1 MVLTRLLLLL
11 VALQARDAPA
21 APRQVQRAGRQAEG
35 QHPALSRALW
45 HPSHFSRAAVGPRL
59 GLGLGPGEQLGWAG
73 PGWASQAGT
82 TAQARGGRHPVWR
95 HRGAAAASGTFS
107 GGAGGLGVV
116 VWGKKPGAESP
127 WGPPC
132 HLAPCHTALPQVQ
145 SQIMVPGETTR
156 ILVSGCSC
164 SLRVASVSSGQ
175 ILAALDRTHRGLNHR

>member
-1 MVLTRLLLLL
+1 MASIT
-11 VALQARDAPA
+11 LQQGSSGAKARA
-21 APRQVQRAGRQAEG
+21 RAG
-35 QHPALSRALW
+35 SR
-45 HPSHFSRAAVGPRL
+45 RAA
-59 GLGLGPGEQLGWAG
+59 GLGRAGLGKPGRHYSAG
-73 PGWASQAGT
+73 G
-82 TAQARGGRHPVWR
+82 GGRHPVWR
-95 HRGAAAASGTFS
+95 HRGAAAASGAFS

-175 ILAALDRTHRGLNHR
+175 FLAALDRTHRGLNQR